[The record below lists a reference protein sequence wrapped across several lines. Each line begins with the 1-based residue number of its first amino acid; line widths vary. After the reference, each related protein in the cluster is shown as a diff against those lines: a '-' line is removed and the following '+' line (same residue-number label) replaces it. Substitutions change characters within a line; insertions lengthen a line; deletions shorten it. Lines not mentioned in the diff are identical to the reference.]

1 MKVNKYEDYSQRL
14 TIQLLDCQS
23 LQYYWIKRK
32 IIKQFQ
38 LKSVSDEQST
48 VNEIFQSYI
57 SFKGKIS
64 IDWDNWSGLTVTAL
78 NKESEE
84 LLLKIEQ
91 FLRDKYEVP

>member
-57 SFKGKIS
+57 SSKGKIS